1 MELPLWD
8 SFYIC
13 TPEPSYEEIPDKPQE
28 HIWKTTHLEFKDV
41 SIMKLRDVTTKC
53 RDNWGN
59 KNGLYLRS
67 YHVDIKFL
75 K

>member
-1 MELPLWD
+1 MRLPLWD

-13 TPEPSYEEIPDKPQE
+13 TPEPSHEETPDRPQE
-28 HIWKTTHLEFKDV
+28 HVWKTSHLESKDV
-41 SIMKLRDVTTKC
+41 SIMKLRDMTTKC

-59 KNGLYLRS
+59 KSGLYLRS
-67 YHVDIKFL
+67 YHVDVKFL